1 MSLQVSYNIRKYLI
15 KVLSPST
22 KGRFYPKNKRK
33 LDYTRTQQPNF
44 VRLKELA
51 LYFINQ
57 NKYIRSIDLILKF

>member
-1 MSLQVSYNIRKYLI
+1 MSLQVSYNIQKYLI

-22 KGRFYPKNKRK
+22 KGRLYLKNKRK

>member
-15 KVLSPST
+15 KVLFPYT
-22 KGRFYPKNKRK
+22 KGRLYLKIKRK
-33 LDYTRTQQPNF
+33 LDYTTTQQPNF